1 MAVQFDSVRISLE
14 GYRKICMSAFLA
26 LGMNDQCAAEVTD
39 NLLFADLRGTNSH
52 GMARMKQYT
61 TQVGKGFI
69 LAKGEPEI
77 VSERGGALVIDGHNG
92 LGAHTSTFAMKKT
105 IEKAKQGGMAFCTV
119 RNSSHYGVAAYYS
132 MMALKEGMIGLAF
145 TNTLPFVA
153 HYGSM
158 KACTG
163 TNPLSIAFPCAK
175 NHDFVLD
182 MATSVVARGNIV
194 NCAREG
200 KEIPLGWACDK
211 NGYPTTD
218 PNAALTGYCLP
229 LGADR
234 NYKGSGICLAID
246 ILCGLLSD
254 GCSGLEVRPVTSIAP
269 ERMHEGPGI
278 CHAFGAIDIGYF
290 MDPDAFR
297 ARLDAYIDELK
308 AAPLAPGFERIYMPG
323 EPEALKYEANLA
335 ADSVEIA
342 VENFHEVCEICAK
355 LCPETDPKAFLVG

>member
-1 MAVQFDSVRISLE
+1 MAVQFESINLSIE
-14 GYRKICMSAFLA
+14 GYKKICMGAFLA
-26 LGMNDQCAAEVTD
+26 LGMTQQCATEVTD
-39 NLLFADLRGTNSH
+39 NLLFADMRGTNSH
-52 GMARMKQYT
+52 GLARLKQYT

-69 LAKGEPEI
+69 IADAEPEI

-92 LGAHTSTFAMKKT
+92 LGAHTSTFAMQKT

-132 MMALKEGMIGLAF
+132 TMALKEGQIGLAF

-163 TNPLSIAFPCAK
+163 TNPLTIAMPCER
-175 NHDFVLD
+175 NYNFCLD

-200 KEIPLGWACDK
+200 KEIPIGWACDK
-211 NGYPTTD
+211 DGYPTTD

-246 ILCGLLSD
+246 ILCGVLSG
-254 GCSGLEVRPVTSIAP
+254 GCSGLQVRPITTVAP
-269 ERMHEGPGI
+269 EDLHKGPGI
-278 CHAFGAIDIGYF
+278 CHAFGAIDINYF
-290 MDPDAFR
+290 MDVDEFKKKMDD
-297 ARLDAYIDELK
+297 LIDELK
-308 AAPLAPGFERIYMPG
+308 AQPLAPGFEKIMMPG
-323 EPEALKYEANLA
+323 EPEYLQYDKHAALG
-335 ADSVEIA
+335 SVEIA
-342 VENFHEVCEICAK
+342 LENFHEVCEICEK
-355 LCPETDPKAFLVG
+355 LCPDVNPKDYVVA